1 MAHRSPPAP
10 PLGNGIPPV
19 CCLRALSQLR
29 LLDMPSAHVAMA
41 AATTAALVS
50 VGTATTALTLLPE
63 LGISREGKTCTFRS
77 NLPVS
82 WSVVSNSGRASY
94 TLLTST
100 PQALSL
106 QAGSTGGGEFTV
118 LAKLLS
124 CAAAQPA
131 ATSMGAGCTASASWH
146 ILAEWQFFLV
156 AAMLCFG
163 VSAGVFN
170 AYRLWRVS
178 QETQDKR
185 RVVLNRL

>member
-1 MAHRSPPAP
+1 
-10 PLGNGIPPV
+10 
-19 CCLRALSQLR
+19 
-29 LLDMPSAHVAMA
+29 MPSAPVAMA
-41 AATTAALVS
+41 AAATVTLVA
-50 VGTATTALTLLPE
+50 VGGATTPALTLLPE

-77 NLPVS
+77 NLPVA

-94 TLLTST
+94 TQLSST
-100 PQALSL
+100 QQVLSL

-124 CAAAQPA
+124 CATAQPA
-131 ATSMGAGCTASASWH
+131 ATSLGADCTASASWH
-146 ILAEWQFFLV
+146 VLSSLQYSLV

-163 VSAGVFN
+163 VTAGLYN

-185 RVVLNRL
+185 RVVMNRL